1 MKIDVLVGE
10 PQFVDHTT
18 PVYKALPES
27 SQGDYIVR
35 SSRNT
40 PLNDDALIARA
51 SRQRVFATTEATD
64 PTRPILVT
72 SWGDH
77 QAARKMG
84 RTRIARMEHG
94 IGQSFID
101 SDHQSYAGGK
111 DAADVELFL
120 CPNQHSADRWQNAYP
135 NARVEIVGCPKLDTL
150 PAREPEEGPVVA
162 LSFHWAAGLVRQGPL
177 GETQGSFHEYRTV
190 LSQIS
195 RKYTVIGHGHPRAMA
210 HLERIYRRFGIP
222 VVKDFADVCRQ
233 ADLYVCDT
241 NSTIYE
247 FASTGRPVVV
257 VNGKHFRRDV
267 NHGLR
272 FWNAAGVGVQCDSPS
287 ELSSAIDQ
295 ALVDTR
301 KQQRAREA
309 ALDIT
314 YAYRTGAAERAAD
327 VLKAW
332 AGGRTTAIA
341 A

>member
-27 SQGDYIVR
+27 AQGDYIVR

-40 PLNDDALIARA
+40 SLNDDGLIARA
-51 SRQRVFATTEATD
+51 SRQRVFATTEVTD

-120 CPNQHSADRWQNAYP
+120 TPNQHSADRWQTAYP

-150 PAREPEEGPVVA
+150 PERVPGAGPVIA
-162 LSFHWAAGLVRQGPL
+162 LSFHWSVGLARPGLL
-177 GETQGSFHEYRTV
+177 GETHGSIHEYRQV
-190 LSQIS
+190 IPQLA
-195 RKYTVIGHGHPRAMA
+195 RKFTLIGHGHPRAMGY
-210 HLERIYRRFGIP
+210 LERIYRRSNIP
-222 VVKDFADVCRQ
+222 VIKDFADVCRQ

-257 VNGKHFRRDV
+257 VNGRHFRR
-267 NHGLR
+267 NTEHGLR
-272 FWNAAGVGVQCDSPS
+272 FWEAAGVGVQCDRPADLEAAMNEALIDSP
-287 ELSSAIDQ
+287 EQQ
-295 ALVDTR
+295 A
-301 KQQRAREA
+301 AREA

-314 YAYRTGAAERAAD
+314 YAYRTGAAKRAAD
-327 VLKAW
+327 VLRSW
-332 AGGRTTAIA
+332 ANSRLTVA